1 MKIVENTKI
10 KRIKSGSLTEKVDS
24 RCVSKRLG
32 RREADSHV
40 HWDEVRGAR
49 IHHKLHGDIRLYTL
63 SSGTLT
69 PNFIAGNYDV
79 SRMATSCKGVCTPTC
94 KRICTC
100 IQYMSRAVHCTRP
113 VSSLIRVL

>member
-49 IHHKLHGDIRLYTL
+49 IHHKLHIDIRLYTIRR
-63 SSGTLT
+63 GTLSNGT
-69 PNFIAGNYDV
+69 PILLYMDGDYV
-79 SRMATSCKGVCTPTC
+79 WYRMTTLYEGV
-94 KRICTC
+94 
-100 IQYMSRAVHCTRP
+100 
-113 VSSLIRVL
+113 

>member
-40 HWDEVRGAR
+40 HWDEVHGAR
-49 IHHKLHGDIRLYTL
+49 MHYRLIAYGHKIIHNKAWY
-63 SSGTLT
+63 SGTPIL
-69 PNFIAGNYDV
+69 PYGWGLCYV
-79 SRMATSCKGVCTPTC
+79 SDDYIV
-94 KRICTC
+94 
-100 IQYMSRAVHCTRP
+100 
-113 VSSLIRVL
+113 